1 MKKLLALALAV
12 MMAMTLMTG
21 IAAAQAGSVTVA
33 VDDDS
38 FTIGPWGNASA
49 VRDWTETILW
59 THLCYRPFFGAA
71 LDLGELEMVA
81 AKSVTQIDE
90 ETYEVEIFDN
100 ITDSLGNP
108 IKASDVVFSY
118 DKLAELGYV
127 SAVSMYYGGAEV
139 IDDTHVRI
147 TLKNNTECA
156 IEEVLCK
163 CSIASQAWY
172 ESATQD
178 DIEGNPATTGP
189 YKAAGIETGS
199 SLTMAAREDYWKS
212 ENLATVELQNVQTI
226 ILRCITEASM
236 RSIALENNEVDMA
249 EIAATDAKRFKE
261 NADYNITEY
270 QNAMSQY
277 LIFNTSENSPFAD
290 VNLRKAVAY
299 GFDSMFVLMGGGS
312 DAGIISHDVAPNLGP
327 DYVQEWDEES
337 YFEYDPEKSAEYL
350 AAAGYKPGEVEVH
363 LMVSAQAPQGPYQAM
378 QAMLQEVGI
387 NMVIDSYDRAL
398 RQTYQNDPTKWQ
410 FCEYS
415 NFMADYTT
423 RFWSDLFSEENYTY
437 GTQGF
442 TEDPELQRLLKAA
455 VADRSEE
462 NMNAFHDYVVDQCYM
477 VGLYTELRTIVTKA
491 GLTDTAIRNLNPV
504 LNAMTFT
511 DDYVTAVK

>member
-1 MKKLLALALAV
+1 
-12 MMAMTLMTG
+12 
-21 IAAAQAGSVTVA
+21 
-33 VDDDS
+33 
-38 FTIGPWGNASA
+38 
-49 VRDWTETILW
+49 
-59 THLCYRPFFGAA
+59 
-71 LDLGELEMVA
+71 
-81 AKSVTQIDE
+81 
-90 ETYEVEIFDN
+90 
-100 ITDSLGNP
+100 
-108 IKASDVVFSY
+108 
-118 DKLAELGYV
+118 
-127 SAVSMYYGGAEV
+127 
-139 IDDTHVRI
+139 
-147 TLKNNTECA
+147 
-156 IEEVLCK
+156 
-163 CSIASQAWY
+163 
-172 ESATQD
+172 
-178 DIEGNPATTGP
+178 
-189 YKAAGIETGS
+189 
-199 SLTMAAREDYWKS
+199 MAAREDYWKS